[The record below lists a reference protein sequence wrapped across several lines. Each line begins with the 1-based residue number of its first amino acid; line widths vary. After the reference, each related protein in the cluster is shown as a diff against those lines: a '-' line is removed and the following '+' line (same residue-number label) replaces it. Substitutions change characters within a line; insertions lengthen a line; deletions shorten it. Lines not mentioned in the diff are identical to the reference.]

1 MNENN
6 EEEKLRNQVNG
17 VPSAEERLDAMI
29 ARTAAIKAA
38 KGEVYYS
45 KALLDS
51 IRGEQVQQQELIRL
65 LSLDRENREL
75 SAGYGADY
83 PAVEYDRGGIN
94 VVDIERPWRVDE
106 LASAHPQFLRTPSP
120 GTVAKAGETLDEGD
134 ENIIRLTQA
143 WREDPLG
150 PDIDP
155 WMLLPPDKMSLDIPI
170 AVFGTV
176 PGSMTAE
183 NPQGD
188 YGYIGV
194 RYGEEGSLV
203 SVDELKAAGIINKDA
218 NIYPDWDPRSPVYEG
233 EVSKRPEPFGRNIY
247 TDLDVGLLEQVYAAS
262 PDKVTGFQLKQMEER
277 LKEIEVDDPADML
290 IAWSR
295 KHGGAG
301 LQNIKKDIYRQ
312 QEARDTGNVLQAIT
326 GGNIQ
331 LPTPTIPTEVRTVSP
346 VDRIAASRATQEISQ
361 APDQRG
367 PSVPYISF
375 PQGGFGYR
383 VDEIGPDRTGTWG
396 DVWRSDTSKYT
407 DREIDMARIPPPP
420 GVNLVAWENSVAR
433 MRAMFPSYDDAT
445 IGLMARSDLGLADN
459 PYIGTP
465 ERLAIPM
472 VAQQVINERA
482 YADQAQAA
490 EAARIA
496 REGIGPDRTG
506 TWDDVYR
513 SDTSRYPSQ
522 DPAVWRAYLGE
533 AGSDA
538 ELAEQL
544 GPEVGL
550 TPEQSAAISAGEI
563 PAVGEQLPVGIY
575 GADAEGRRFA
585 RPTYEGWSPP
595 SGQTQ
600 QRPTEW
606 ETTLY
611 GSQPGD
617 VADVVRQLSGTQA
630 ARQMELSDFLAAT
643 RGDINPYVAASR
655 ATRLQPF
662 TTAYALESRPTGWG
676 GRGEAIGSFRD
687 YLGRRGAGLFESNLR
702 DRDYWGGQ
710 LAGLLGQE
718 AAAGGAIDPQRAEYM
733 AAMQPEVIR
742 DALTQ
747 FYTSGLAAPAE
758 RAYRPVVSRAL
769 DAYRFRNPAAT
780 AAQTVQDV
788 LRGGVTGL
796 PAFAGFA

>member
-1 MNENN
+1 MNQNN

-51 IRGEQVQQQELIRL
+51 IRGEKVQQQELIRI

-218 NIYPDWDPRSPVYEG
+218 NIYPDWDPRSPGYEG
-233 EVSKRPEPFGRNIY
+233 VVSKRPEPFGRNIY

-396 DVWRSDTSKYT
+396 DVWRSDIRKYT

-710 LAGLLGQE
+710 LAGLLGKVG
-718 AAAGGAIDPQRAEYM
+718 AAGEIDPQRAEYM